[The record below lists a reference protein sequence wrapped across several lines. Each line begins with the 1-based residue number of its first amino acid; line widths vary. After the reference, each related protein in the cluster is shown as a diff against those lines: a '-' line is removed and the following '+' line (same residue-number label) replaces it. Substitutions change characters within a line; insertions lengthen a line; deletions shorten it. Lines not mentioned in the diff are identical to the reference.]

1 MTAPSNSALVALLQR
16 VEAGLR
22 ALLVGEHTSLHI
34 GFNDDHAA
42 NYVTAQQWHDEY
54 GFYTGSD
61 EDRIDWV
68 SEDERLK
75 AIETNSVWT
84 LQYYPNTPVGFNCIG
99 ASSLPAILRALIAQA
114 PVPEEEK

>member
-1 MTAPSNSALVALLQR
+1 MTATPNTAALERL
-16 VEAGLR
+16 EAGLR

-42 NYVTAQQWHDEY
+42 NYVNAQQWHDEY
-54 GFYTGSD
+54 GFYTGDD

-75 AIETNSVWT
+75 AIATNSVWT

-99 ASSLPAILRALIAQA
+99 ASSLPAILRAFLGA
-114 PVPEEEK
+114 PVTPANEGCV